1 MRLLAC
7 VNLADEE
14 ATTVV
19 GGAVRLAERAVVP
32 TIIDVLH
39 VGTMGT
45 PPTWV
50 TDPVALQTLSHRTA
64 EVREHEKARLAALVS
79 AIPDTHRGEAILAE
93 GRPAEVIA
101 HKAADY
107 NAVVLAGRRR
117 GALDRLL
124 LGSVASRVA
133 RVCTVPV
140 VVIPGGGGGPIH
152 RDKPRALFGVD
163 LRAPDAGGGL
173 AVAATWAA
181 RLGAVLDV
189 VHVDQERMQVPFVLD
204 SDVRQR
210 LDREW
215 EALRDRDITTLNALL
230 ERVPEVVRGHA
241 RVEEGDPVEILCDL
255 ADEYDLVVVATHGR
269 TGLALLM
276 VGSVA
281 EKLIPRCP
289 RPILVVRSS

>member
-19 GGAVRLAERAVVP
+19 GGALRFAERAVIP

-39 VGTMGT
+39 VGTIGT

-50 TDPVALQTLSHRTA
+50 SDPVALQTLSHRTA
-64 EVREHEKARLAALVS
+64 EVQQHERDRLQALVS
-79 AIPDTHRGEAILAE
+79 AIPDAHRGVAILAE
-93 GRPAEVIA
+93 GRPAEVIGD
-101 HKAADY
+101 KARDY
-107 NAVVLAGRRR
+107 SAVVLAGRRR
-117 GALDRLL
+117 GTLDRLL

-133 RVCTVPV
+133 RASSVPV
-140 VVIPGGGGGPIH
+140 IVVPGGGGSIH
-152 RDKPRALFGVD
+152 RDKPRALLGVD
-163 LRAPDAGGGL
+163 LRATDAGAGL
-173 AVAATWAA
+173 DVAAQWAA
-181 RLGAVLDV
+181 RLGAVLDL
-189 VHVDQERMQVPFVLD
+189 VHVDQERLQVPYVLD

-215 EALRDRDITTLNALL
+215 EALRDRDIATLNNLL
-230 ERVPEVVRGHA
+230 AGIPEIIRGHS

-255 ADEYDLVVVATHGR
+255 ADEYDFVVVATHGR

-289 RPILVVRSS
+289 RPVLVVRSS